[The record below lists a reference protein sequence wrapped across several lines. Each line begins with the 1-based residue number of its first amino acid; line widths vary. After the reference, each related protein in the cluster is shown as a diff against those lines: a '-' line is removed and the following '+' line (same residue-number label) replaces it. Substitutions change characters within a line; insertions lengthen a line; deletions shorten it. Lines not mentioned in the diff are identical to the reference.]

1 MSPNRGSDPHRFAFV
16 APRLDR
22 AAERRDDDDWLT
34 RAWAEGAKAV
44 VIDPRGR
51 VLARADGAELI
62 TRGADQLGRRPGDGT
77 SGGFLGLRDGV
88 AWFAAPVAPDE
99 PPPEHGT
106 RFADLRALAAMLP
119 SEAAG
124 LAAYARALVHW
135 QSRKRHCGVCGA
147 PTAFSTAGHKATCT
161 NTDCGAIYFPR
172 TDPAIIV
179 IVTDGPRCL
188 LGRQASW
195 PERRYSTLA
204 GFVEPGETLEAAV
217 AREVREESGIV
228 VEHARYIASQP
239 WPFPASLMVGF
250 EAATAVPVSPIAIGE
265 ELADALWI
273 DARALLDQTAGDELV
288 LPPAQSI
295 SYHLIADWCER
306 IAGARPRPGPAL
318 VAPR

>member
-1 MSPNRGSDPHRFAFV
+1 MSPAHGSRQQGFAFV

-22 AAERRDDDDWLT
+22 AAERRDDDNWLA
-34 RAWAEGAKAV
+34 RAWAEGGQAV
-44 VIDPRGR
+44 LVDSRGR
-51 VLARADGAELI
+51 VLARADGSALI
-62 TRGADQLGRRPGDGT
+62 TREAGPLGRRPGDGT
-77 SGGFLGLRDGV
+77 PGGFLGVRAGV
-88 AWFAAPVAPDE
+88 AWFAAPVERDE
-99 PPPEHGT
+99 PPPDSGA
-106 RFADLRALAAMLP
+106 RFADLRALAALLP
-119 SEAAG
+119 TEAAG

-161 NTDCGAIYFPR
+161 NTDCGAVYFPR

-179 IVTDGPRCL
+179 IVTDGARCL
-188 LGRQASW
+188 LGRQPSW

-217 AREVREESGIV
+217 AREVHEESGIL
-228 VEHARYIASQP
+228 VESARYVASQP

-250 EAATAVPVSPIAIGE
+250 EAAAAVPVGPIAIGE

-273 DARALLDQTAGDELV
+273 DAGALLDRTATGELV
-288 LPPAQSI
+288 LPPSQSI

-306 IAGARPRPGPAL
+306 KAGARPRPGPAL
-318 VAPR
+318 APPR